1 MSNLPNRLLHAL
13 SSGRYKLNINR
24 DRLNGRLDRQA
35 AAELLIEAR
44 AFNRRS
50 THNKSWSRTL
60 YLAGNFALQMR
71 DEVESREAKE
81 RYEFLFRL
89 MDSTSCLNDLYR

>member
-1 MSNLPNRLLHAL
+1 MSNLPNRLRHAL
-13 SSGRYKLNINR
+13 SSGRYKLNINPER
-24 DRLNGRLDRQA
+24 ANGLVDRQA
-35 AAELLIEAR
+35 AAELLRDAR
-44 AFNRRS
+44 YWNRRLGIS
-50 THNKSWSRTL
+50 KSWGRHL

-71 DEVESREAKE
+71 DEVESREEKE